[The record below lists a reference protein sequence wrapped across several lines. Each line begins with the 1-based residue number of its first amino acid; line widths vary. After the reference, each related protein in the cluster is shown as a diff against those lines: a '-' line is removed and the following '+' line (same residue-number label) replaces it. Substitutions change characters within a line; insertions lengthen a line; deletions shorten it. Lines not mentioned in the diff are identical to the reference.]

1 MGSGTNRAWRKTL
14 GSRSGRR
21 AGTKSAK
28 NTKANLMARL
38 RAAAVKTEAAR
49 RSNP

>member
-1 MGSGTNRAWRKTL
+1 MGSGTNRAWRKSL

-28 NTKANLMARL
+28 NTKSNVMARL
-38 RAAAVKTEAAR
+38 RAAAVRAEAR
-49 RSNP
+49 RRAS